1 MSIMEKPN
9 TNKNILL
16 AIEWIEKQLK
26 NETRSIV
33 IDKGVLI
40 NDLNFSLKINLEL
53 LKNSEGANQRSAY
66 IRTKKIKDKLTHEK
80 T

>member
-66 IRTKKIKDKLTHEK
+66 IRTKKIKDKLTNEK

>member
-1 MSIMEKPN
+1 MEKPN

-66 IRTKKIKDKLTHEK
+66 IRTKKIKDKLTNEK